1 MSARDAILARLKGT
15 APDRAE
21 ADALLIAPER
31 PAVDEAALEAEFLS
45 RLALPSVN
53 ASHDVIGSM
62 ADLPAA
68 VARYLAEQGEART
81 LCLPPDPRLTA
92 CDWSGFTLHDSAAPD
107 EAAALAIARRGI
119 AETGSLIFETGPTA
133 PMLPN
138 FLALHHIV
146 LLAVGDIAPYLEDA
160 PLTGPQ
166 PRAHYWVTGVS
177 GTTDIEGTY
186 VRGAHGP
193 RFLHVIMLHG
203 AALSESGGRNKYAIL
218 GHESDQLRN
227 ISLQIG

>member
-1 MSARDAILARLKGT
+1 MSARDAILARLKGPM
-15 APDRAE
+15 PDKAE
-21 ADALLIAPER
+21 ADMLLIAPER
-31 PAVDEAALEAEFLS
+31 PTVDAGALEAEFLA

-53 ASHDVIGSM
+53 ASHDAIDSI

-68 VARYLAEQGEART
+68 VARYLAAQGAPRS

-92 CDWSGFTLHDSAAPD
+92 CDWQDILLHDVAAPD
-107 EAAALAIARRGI
+107 ESAALAIARLGI
-119 AETGSLIFETGPTA
+119 AETGSLIFETAPSA

-146 LLAVGDIAPYLEDA
+146 LLAVGDIVAYLEDA
-160 PLTGPQ
+160 PLTGAQ
-166 PRAHYWVTGVS
+166 PRAHYWITGVS

-193 RFLHVIMLHG
+193 RFLHVIL
-203 AALSESGGRNKYAIL
+203 
-218 GHESDQLRN
+218 LR
-227 ISLQIG
+227 

>member
-1 MSARDAILARLKGT
+1 MSARDAILARLKGSM
-15 APDRAE
+15 PDKAE
-21 ADALLIAPER
+21 ADMLLIAPER
-31 PAVDEAALEAEFLS
+31 PAVDASALEAEFLA

-53 ASHDVIGSM
+53 ASHDAIDSV

-68 VARYLAEQGEART
+68 VARYLAAQGAPRS

-92 CDWSGFTLHDSAAPD
+92 CDWQDIVLHDAAAPD
-107 EAAALAIARRGI
+107 ESAALAIARLGI
-119 AETGSLIFETGPTA
+119 AETGSLIFETARSA

-146 LLAVGDIAPYLEDA
+146 LLAVGDIVAHLEDA
-160 PLTGPQ
+160 PLPGAQ
-166 PRAHYWVTGVS
+166 PRAHYWITGVS

-193 RFLHVIMLHG
+193 RFLHVIL
-203 AALSESGGRNKYAIL
+203 
-218 GHESDQLRN
+218 LR
-227 ISLQIG
+227 